1 MQLDSIS
8 VRDSLKITL
17 TYFVISV
24 IWIFFSDRL
33 LGLVTTDSTLLLE
46 MQTYKGWFFVL
57 ITSILLFLLIE
68 KSTSKLEKSRNK
80 MKDALNEKQVVL
92 SELHHRVKNNLSI
105 ICGLIEMQID
115 ELDSSEEARALKSIQ
130 YRIYSLADIEEL
142 FYQNRDM
149 SSVPF
154 HDFLHILVNSL
165 NEPGGRQ
172 FQIDKRI
179 EKIYLNIEKAVP
191 FGLLVNEIFSQ
202 LRINGHLKELNH
214 ITIGLLKS
222 EAGRVSF
229 EIGFDEVPSKILSQL
244 RGKDK
249 IESILINL
257 FIDQL
262 HADTKWEQPDG
273 ISKFSVSFN
282 LTDTIEHIPLPAEMP
297 LANQIT
303 N

>member
-17 TYFVISV
+17 TYFVVSIV
-24 IWIFFSDRL
+24 WIFFSDRL
-33 LGLVTTDSTLLLE
+33 LGSVTSDGTLLLE

-68 KSTSKLEKSRNK
+68 KSTSKLVKSRNK
-80 MKDALNEKQVVL
+80 IEKALEEKQAVL

-115 ELDSSEEARALKSIQ
+115 ELDSREEARALKSIQ

-154 HDFLHILVNSL
+154 HDFLNHLVSSL
-165 NEPGGRQ
+165 NEPGGKK
-172 FQIDKRI
+172 FHVDKKID
-179 EKIYLNIEKAVP
+179 EIYLKIDKAVP
-191 FGLLVNEIFSQ
+191 FGLLVNEICSQ
-202 LRINGHLKELNH
+202 LRMNGHLKEINY
-214 ITIGLLKS
+214 IT
-222 EAGRVSF
+222 VSMKKRESGKVHF
-229 EIGFDEVPSKILSQL
+229 EIGFNDVPATILSQL

-249 IESILINL
+249 IESILVNL

-262 HADTKWEQPDG
+262 HADTEWKQQDG
-273 ISKFSVSFN
+273 IHKFSISF
-282 LTDTIEHIPLPAEMP
+282 DTSETLENIPLPELP
-297 LANQIT
+297 IANKVQD
-303 N
+303 